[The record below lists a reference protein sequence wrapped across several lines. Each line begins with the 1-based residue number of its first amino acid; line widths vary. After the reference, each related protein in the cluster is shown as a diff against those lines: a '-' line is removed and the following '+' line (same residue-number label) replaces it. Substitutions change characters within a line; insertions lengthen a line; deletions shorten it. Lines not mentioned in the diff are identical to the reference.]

1 MYSPVAVTLV
11 PALGAG
17 SVQSVFNFQN
27 KVNVLCGLMV
37 FGLQVFKPQ
46 PCLGANLTEQLW
58 ISQLEKVDVPRGQFR
73 NEEKDFIVC
82 QYLSDVNCAE
92 QGEIA
97 LTWIVQKTLN
107 Q

>member
-17 SVQSVFNFQN
+17 SIQSVFNFQ
-27 KVNVLCGLMV
+27 KKIGVLCGLME
-37 FGLQVFKPQ
+37 FGLQILKFQ

-58 ISQLEKVDVPRGQFR
+58 ISQLEKADAPKVQLRI
-73 NEEKDFIVC
+73 EEKDFVVC
-82 QYLSDVNCAE
+82 PYVSDMNCAE

>member
-1 MYSPVAVTLV
+1 ME
-11 PALGAG
+11 
-17 SVQSVFNFQN
+17 
-27 KVNVLCGLMV
+27 
-37 FGLQVFKPQ
+37 FGLQVFKLQ
-46 PCLGANLTEQLW
+46 PCLGANLAGQLW
-58 ISQLEKVDVPRGQFR
+58 ISQLEKADVPKVQLR

-82 QYLSDVNCAE
+82 QYPSDINRAE